1 MTGDASMHATWPA
14 ERFYWCVLDAPG
26 WSRSGPLPPGVLQR
40 SDDEFPVPA
49 AEGHAVGTPM
59 PDGRL
64 LVCAARRDELE
75 GLQVLSLTPESV
87 PDFGRGADPSRL
99 NLLVGDF
106 EPRVV
111 RQARRRTHLVA
122 AAAVLA
128 CGLVISAGLLRRA
141 SAWSRE
147 AARIEQD
154 AAAITPPGGAEALAD
169 QITAAHD
176 AAQVTGAADAP
187 DSALALAAVLS
198 GWPSSVACS
207 AQSIAVDRT
216 GASISV
222 AVEGDPEPFLSALRP
237 PPGWRLDEPRL
248 VNVGA
253 TNRVSLKLRPTGGGT

>member
-1 MTGDASMHATWPA
+1 MSEHATWPA

-26 WSRSGPLPPGVLQR
+26 WMKTGVPPPGMLQR
-40 SDDEFPVPA
+40 LEDELPVPP
-49 AEGHAVGTPM
+49 AEVHAVGTPL

-75 GLQVLSLTPESV
+75 GVRALSLTPESL
-87 PDFGRGADPSRL
+87 PDFVDGGDPSRL
-99 NLLVGDF
+99 NLLVGAF
-106 EPRVV
+106 EPAVV
-111 RQARRRTHLVA
+111 SGTRTRTHLVA

-128 CGLVISAGLLRRA
+128 CGLAISAGLLRRA
-141 SAWSRE
+141 SSWSGAAAALERE
-147 AARIEQD
+147 AA
-154 AAAITPPGGAEALAD
+154 ALTPPGAAEALTD
-169 QITAAHD
+169 QIAAARE
-176 AAQVTGAADAP
+176 AAQVAGAVGAP

-207 AQSIAVDRT
+207 PQSIAVDRS

-253 TNRVSLKLRPTGGGT
+253 TNRVSLKLRPAGGGS

>member
-1 MTGDASMHATWPA
+1 MTGDAGIHATWPA

-26 WSRSGPLPPGVLQR
+26 WSRAGVLPPGVLQCLE
-40 SDDEFPVPA
+40 DELPVPA
-49 AEGHAVGTPM
+49 AEVHAVGAPL

-64 LVCAARRDELE
+64 LVCAARREELD
-75 GLQVLSLTPESV
+75 GIPALSLVPESV
-87 PDFGRGADPSRL
+87 PVFVAGGDPSRL

-106 EPRVV
+106 EPAVV
-111 RQARRRTHLVA
+111 RLSRRHTHLVA

-128 CGLVISAGLLRRA
+128 CGLAISAGLLRRA
-141 SAWSRE
+141 SSWSRE
-147 AARIEQD
+147 AAALEQQ
-154 AAAITPPGGAEALAD
+154 AAALAPPGGAELLAD
-169 QITAAHD
+169 QIAAARE
-176 AAQVTGAADAP
+176 AAQVAGAVYAP

-253 TNRVSLKLRPTGGGT
+253 TNRVSLKLRPVGGGT